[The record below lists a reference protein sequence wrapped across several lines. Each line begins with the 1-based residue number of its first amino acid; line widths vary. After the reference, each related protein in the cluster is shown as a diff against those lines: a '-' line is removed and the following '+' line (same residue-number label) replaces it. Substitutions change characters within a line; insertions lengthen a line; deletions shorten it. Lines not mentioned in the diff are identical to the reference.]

1 MSASIHRV
9 WTARSQCKVAGV
21 GKVPESTKYKRLPW
35 VCSVIS
41 TTPYSLNFDS
51 RAPHTTSHLHNVV
64 EHMPLLIHPR
74 LLLDAPNKDKRH
86 HRIFLTHKRTH
97 LPTLYSAQSTQH
109 NQHTHE
115 RCGYAR
121 RVLLKCGECT
131 ANGDPPSTMLEAE

>member
-1 MSASIHRV
+1 
-9 WTARSQCKVAGV
+9 
-21 GKVPESTKYKRLPW
+21 
-35 VCSVIS
+35 
-41 TTPYSLNFDS
+41 
-51 RAPHTTSHLHNVV
+51 
-64 EHMPLLIHPR
+64 MPLLIHPR